1 MADENV
7 RDAGAELSD
16 EGIPDL
22 EGQPPGKVRAG
33 DTGEGLIPPRDHAL
47 GAEAHGTT
55 AAEERRGEAFADRVA
70 REEPDRER
78 PDEHAGRLV
87 QPGDGFADDEA
98 TEIGRSAG
106 FDDGGFS
113 AEEAAVHVVEDPPG
127 LGTGDDGYRRPDLD

>member
-22 EGQPPGKVRAG
+22 
-33 DTGEGLIPPRDHAL
+33 GEDMMPPRDRPL

-55 AAEERRGEAFADRVA
+55 AAEARRGEAFADRVA
-70 REEPDRER
+70 REEPDGER
-78 PDEHAGRLV
+78 PTGHAGRLV
-87 QPGDGFADDEA
+87 DGGDGLVDDEP
-98 TEIGRSAG
+98 TEIGRTAG

-127 LGTGDDGYRRPDLD
+127 LGSGDDGYLRPDLD